1 MSKKTPDMIQ
11 GTLDMLILKV
21 LQPEPMHG
29 WGITKRIQ
37 QVSEG
42 ALQVNQGSLY
52 TSLLRMTRAGW
63 IKSEWQ
69 VTENNRRARYYSL
82 SRAGEKQLGEERE
95 RWARLTVAVDQIL
108 GVE

>member
-1 MSKKTPDMIQ
+1 MSKTTPDMIQ

-21 LQPEPMHG
+21 LQVEPMHG

-52 TSLLRMTRAGW
+52 TSLLRMTRARW
-63 IKSEWQ
+63 ISSKWKK
-69 VTENNRRARYYSL
+69 TENNRRARYYSL
-82 SRAGEKQLGEERE
+82 TRAGQKQLGAEEE
-95 RWARLTVAVDQIL
+95 RWAHLTVAVDQIL
-108 GVE
+108 HIS

>member
-69 VTENNRRARYYSL
+69 ITENNRKARYYSL